1 MWQSSDVNVLRTA
14 YNYAKVSNGCETKSI
29 CTVYNR
35 PHSIYRNVV
44 IISAQL
50 VTGAMLNHRMSTEM
64 FSTEAKWE
72 KEREFRWYVSN
83 TYNFYICLYG
93 FCSHYWRFGC
103 HIRPLFSIVI
113 VRLLNVFLA
122 TMLVFTVN
130 NAILYNQMFYQHLFQ
145 TGARCVCVCA
155 CLYVLYFSI
164 SLSLFDL
171 VYLVCCM
178 FLSLFA
184 NMSTHFK
191 PKESDDLLIVYHFLS
206 ICLCFVWQTIQ
217 NSQSSK

>member
-103 HIRPLFSIVI
+103 YIRPLFSIVI

-145 TGARCVCVCA
+145 TGARCVCVCLFV
-155 CLYVLYFSI
+155 CFIFLNLSLTFRFSLFGLLYVF
-164 SLSLFDL
+164 
-171 VYLVCCM
+171 VTVCKYVNT
-178 FLSLFA
+178 F
-184 NMSTHFK
+184 
-191 PKESDDLLIVYHFLS
+191 
-206 ICLCFVWQTIQ
+206 
-217 NSQSSK
+217 